1 VKEMHQGSVRV
12 CLCVCVGGGGDRW
25 MVMGWYLCVENDDA
39 VSIADGH
46 GRLFGGYSVRR
57 M

>member
-1 VKEMHQGSVRV
+1 MDYIDVKEMHQGS
-12 CLCVCVGGGGDRW
+12 GGGEGRW

-46 GRLFGGYSVRR
+46 GRMFGGYGVRR